1 MPDET
6 DLDKSYE
13 SIFKMKSFNREQA
26 VSNLNRIIEMKDR
39 KYSNF
44 KSGNIVLEDFSYS
57 YINKPPILKNLSLE
71 IESGQKIGII
81 GRTGA
86 GKSSLISALYRI
98 RNPATGKIIFDGQ
111 DEIDLHSLRMGFKNI
126 STAAFTGVSQETQSR
141 KNLSII
147 PQEPIIFS
155 DTIRGNLDPFGEYE
169 DSRIWNVLQS
179 VGLKNKVSLLPN
191 GLGHILNEGGANLSG
206 RFSN

>member
-1 MPDET
+1 
-6 DLDKSYE
+6 
-13 SIFKMKSFNREQA
+13 MKLIMTKVTNQFSFNREQA
-26 VSNLNRIIEMKDR
+26 VSNLNRIMEMKDR

-98 RNPATGKIIFDGQ
+98 RNPATGKILFDGQ
-111 DEIDLHSLRMGFKNI
+111 DEIDLHSLRIGFGGFSPALLRGWVMKPNEEKIYRLYHKNQLY
-126 STAAFTGVSQETQSR
+126 F
-141 KNLSII
+141 
-147 PQEPIIFS
+147 PI
-155 DTIRGNLDPFGEYE
+155 R
-169 DSRIWNVLQS
+169 
-179 VGLKNKVSLLPN
+179 
-191 GLGHILNEGGANLSG
+191 
-206 RFSN
+206 

>member
-98 RNPATGKIIFDGQ
+98 RNPATGKILFDGQ
-111 DEIDLHSLRMGFKNI
+111 DEIDLHSLRMGFKEFLPTHLRGWIRKPNTEKI
-126 STAAFTGVSQETQSR
+126 YRSFHKNQLYFLIQSEGIWIHLVSMKIQGYGMCYNQSAS
-141 KNLSII
+141 KIKSVCY
-147 PQEPIIFS
+147 QMVWDIF
-155 DTIRGNLDPFGEYE
+155 
-169 DSRIWNVLQS
+169 
-179 VGLKNKVSLLPN
+179 
-191 GLGHILNEGGANLSG
+191 
-206 RFSN
+206 

>member
-6 DLDKSYE
+6 DLDKNYE

-57 YINKPPILKNLSLE
+57 YINRPPILKNLSLE

-98 RNPATGKIIFDGQ
+98 RNPATGKILFDGQ
-111 DEIDLHSLRMGFKNI
+111 DEIDLHSLRMGFKQFLPTHLRGLIRKPNTEKI
-126 STAAFTGVSQETQSR
+126 YRSFHKNQLYFLIQSEGIWIHLESM
-141 KNLSII
+141 KI
-147 PQEPIIFS
+147 PGYGMFYNQSASKIKSVCYQMVWDIF
-155 DTIRGNLDPFGEYE
+155 
-169 DSRIWNVLQS
+169 
-179 VGLKNKVSLLPN
+179 
-191 GLGHILNEGGANLSG
+191 
-206 RFSN
+206 

>member
-1 MPDET
+1 
-6 DLDKSYE
+6 
-13 SIFKMKSFNREQA
+13 MKSFNREQA

-98 RNPATGKIIFDGQ
+98 RNPATGKILFDGQ
-111 DEIDLHSLRMGFKNI
+111 DEIDLHSLRMVSEGFHLRIYGGGSGNPMQKKSFDYTTRTNY
-126 STAAFTGVSQETQSR
+126 
-141 KNLSII
+141 
-147 PQEPIIFS
+147 IF
-155 DTIRGNLDPFGEYE
+155 
-169 DSRIWNVLQS
+169 
-179 VGLKNKVSLLPN
+179 
-191 GLGHILNEGGANLSG
+191 
-206 RFSN
+206 